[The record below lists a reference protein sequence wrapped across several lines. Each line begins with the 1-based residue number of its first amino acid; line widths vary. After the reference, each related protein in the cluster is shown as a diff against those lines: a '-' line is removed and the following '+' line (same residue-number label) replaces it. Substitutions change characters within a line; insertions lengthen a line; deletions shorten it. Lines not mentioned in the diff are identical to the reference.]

1 MHGCDLM
8 RVVFMGNPQFALP
21 TLTALLSS
29 QHDVVGI
36 VSNPPKPMGRGRKL
50 KSTAIGQFA
59 KENDL
64 NLLQSLTLKSDEF
77 HNQLSVLNPDIFVV
91 VAFQILPKSLIDL
104 PKFGA
109 LNLHASLLPK
119 YRGAGPIQWSLMN
132 GDKISGITVFQIMP
146 SVDTGDILL
155 QEKID
160 ILPYD
165 NMLTLGTRLC
175 TIGAN
180 LVVNA
185 LDGIEAGSLQPI
197 IQNNNHATKAPKIT
211 KEMTIINW
219 SWAAVKIHNW
229 VRGLSPHP
237 GMSTTWKGK
246 RMRIF
251 STRVV
256 DEGVIL
262 GDGIVFKADFE
273 EIFVDTGEHLLAFS
287 EIQLEGKKRMS
298 VSDFMKGNN
307 IQIGDKL
314 GE

>member
-1 MHGCDLM
+1 
-8 RVVFMGNPQFALP
+8 
-21 TLTALLSS
+21 
-29 QHDVVGI
+29 
-36 VSNPPKPMGRGRKL
+36 
-50 KSTAIGQFA
+50 
-59 KENDL
+59 
-64 NLLQSLTLKSDEF
+64 
-77 HNQLSVLNPDIFVV
+77 LNPDIFVV

-132 GDKISGITVFQIMP
+132 GDKTSGITVFQIMP

-155 QEKID
+155 QEKMD
-160 ILPYD
+160 IFPYD
-165 NMLTLGTRLC
+165 NMLTLGTRLS

-237 GMSTTWKGK
+237 GMATTWKGK

-251 STRVV
+251 NTRVV

-262 GDGIVFKADFE
+262 GDGIVFKADSE

-287 EIQLEGKKRMS
+287 EIQLEGKKRMN

-307 IQIGDKL
+307 IQMGDKL

>member
-1 MHGCDLM
+1 M

-64 NLLQSLTLKSDEF
+64 NLFQSSTLKSDEL
-77 HNQLSVLNPDIFVV
+77 HNQLTGLNPDVFVV

-132 GDKISGITVFQIMP
+132 GDKTSGITIFQIMP

-155 QEKID
+155 QQKMD
-160 ILPYD
+160 IFPYD
-165 NMLTLGTRLC
+165 NMLTLGTRLS

-197 IQNNNHATKAPKIT
+197 IQNNNDATHAPKIT

-219 SWAAVKIHNW
+219 SWAAEKIHNW

-237 GMSTTWKGK
+237 GMSTTLKGK

-251 STRVV
+251 NTRVV

-262 GDGIVFKADFE
+262 GDGIVFKADSE

-298 VSDFMKGNN
+298 VSNFMKGNN
-307 IQIGDKL
+307 IQMGDKL

>member
-1 MHGCDLM
+1 M

-29 QHDVVGI
+29 QHDVVGV
-36 VSNPPKPMGRGRKL
+36 VSNPPKPMGRGRKF

-64 NLLQSLTLKSDEF
+64 NLLQSSTLKSDEL
-77 HNQLSVLNPDIFVV
+77 HNQLSVLNPDVFVV

-132 GDKISGITVFQIMP
+132 GDKTSGITVFQIMP
-146 SVDTGDILL
+146 SIDTGDILL
-155 QEKID
+155 QEKTD
-160 ILPYD
+160 IFPKD
-165 NMLTLGTRLC
+165 NMLTLGMRLS

-180 LVVNA
+180 LVVKA
-185 LDGIEAGSLQPI
+185 LDGIQAGSLKPI
-197 IQNNNHATKAPKIT
+197 IQNNNHATHAPKIT

-219 SWAAVKIHNW
+219 SWAADKIHNW

-251 STRVV
+251 NTRVV
-256 DEGVIL
+256 DVDVIL
-262 GDGIVFKADFE
+262 GDGIVSKADSE

-287 EIQLEGKKRMS
+287 EIQLEGKKRMN
-298 VSDFMKGNN
+298 VSDFIKGNN

-314 GE
+314 GG

>member
-1 MHGCDLM
+1 
-8 RVVFMGNPQFALP
+8 
-21 TLTALLSS
+21 
-29 QHDVVGI
+29 
-36 VSNPPKPMGRGRKL
+36 MGRGRKL

-64 NLLQSLTLKSDEF
+64 NLFQSSTLKSDEF

-155 QEKID
+155 QEKMD
-160 ILPYD
+160 IFPYD
-165 NMLTLGTRLC
+165 NMLTLGTRLS

-251 STRVV
+251 NTRDV

-307 IQIGDKL
+307 IQMGDKL

>member
-1 MHGCDLM
+1 M

-29 QHDVVGI
+29 PHDVVGI
-36 VSNPPKPMGRGRKL
+36 VSNLPKPMGRGRKL

-64 NLLQSLTLKSDEF
+64 NLLESSTLKSDKL
-77 HNQLSVLNPDIFVV
+77 HNQLSVLNPDVFVV

-132 GDKISGITVFQIMP
+132 GDKTSGITVFQIMP

-155 QEKID
+155 QEKMD
-160 ILPYD
+160 IFPND
-165 NMLTLGTRLC
+165 NMLTLGTRLS

-197 IQNNNHATKAPKIT
+197 IQNNNDATKAPKIT

-219 SWAAVKIHNW
+219 SWAAEKIHNW

-237 GMSTTWKGK
+237 GMSTTLKGK

-251 STRVV
+251 NTRVV
-256 DEGVIL
+256 DDGVIL
-262 GDGIVFKADFE
+262 GDGIVFKADSE

-307 IQIGDKL
+307 IQMGDKL

>member
-1 MHGCDLM
+1 M
-8 RVVFMGNPQFALP
+8 RIVFMGNPQFALP

-29 QHDVVGI
+29 QHDVVGV
-36 VSNPPKPMGRGRKL
+36 VSNPSKPMGRGRKL

-64 NLLQSLTLKSDEF
+64 NLLQSSTLKSDEL
-77 HNQLSVLNPDIFVV
+77 HNQLSVLNPDVFVV

-132 GDKISGITVFQIMP
+132 GDKTSGITVFQIMP

-155 QEKID
+155 QEKMD
-160 ILPYD
+160 ILPKD
-165 NMLTLGTRLC
+165 NMLTLGMRLS

-185 LDGIEAGSLQPI
+185 LDGIQAGSIQPI

-219 SWAAVKIHNW
+219 SWAAEKIHNW

-251 STRVV
+251 NTRVV

-262 GDGIVFKADFE
+262 GDGIVFKADSE

>member
-1 MHGCDLM
+1 MHGSDLM

-64 NLLQSLTLKSDEF
+64 NLLESSTLKSDKL
-77 HNQLSVLNPDIFVV
+77 HNQLSVLNPDVFVV
-91 VAFQILPKSLIDL
+91 VAFQILPKSLINL
-104 PKFGA
+104 PRFGA

-155 QEKID
+155 QEKMD
-160 ILPYD
+160 ILPND
-165 NMLTLGTRLC
+165 NMLTLGTRLS

-197 IQNNNHATKAPKIT
+197 IQNNNDATKAPKIT

-219 SWAAVKIHNW
+219 SWAAEKIHNW

-237 GMSTTWKGK
+237 GMSTTLKGK

-251 STRVV
+251 NTRVV
-256 DEGVIL
+256 DDGVIL
-262 GDGIVFKADFE
+262 GDGIVFKADSE

-298 VSDFMKGNN
+298 VSNFMKGNN
-307 IQIGDKL
+307 IQMGDKL

>member
-1 MHGCDLM
+1 
-8 RVVFMGNPQFALP
+8 MGNPQFALP

-36 VSNPPKPMGRGRKL
+36 VSNLPKPMGRGRKL

-132 GDKISGITVFQIMP
+132 GDKTSGITVFQIMP

-155 QEKID
+155 QEKMD
-160 ILPYD
+160 IFPND
-165 NMLTLGTRLC
+165 NMLTLGTRLS

-197 IQNNNHATKAPKIT
+197 IQNNNNATHAPKIT

-219 SWAAVKIHNW
+219 SWAAEKIHNW

-237 GMSTTWKGK
+237 GMSSTWKGK
-246 RMRIF
+246 RIRIF
-251 STRVV
+251 NTRVV
-256 DEGVIL
+256 DKGVIL
-262 GDGIVFKADFE
+262 GDGIVFKADSE
-273 EIFVDTGEHLLAFS
+273 EIFVDTDEHLLAFS

-307 IQIGDKL
+307 IQMGDKL

>member
-1 MHGCDLM
+1 M

-29 QHDVVGI
+29 QHDVIGI

-50 KSTAIGQFA
+50 KSTSIGQFA

-64 NLLQSLTLKSDEF
+64 NLLHSSTLKSDEL
-77 HNQLSVLNPDIFVV
+77 HNQLSVLNPDIIVV
-91 VAFQILPKSLIDL
+91 VAFQILPISLIDL

-132 GDKISGITVFQIMP
+132 GDKTTGVTVFQIMP

-155 QEKID
+155 QKKMEIF
-160 ILPYD
+160 PND
-165 NMLTLGTRLC
+165 NMLTLGTRLSA
-175 TIGAN
+175 IGAN

-197 IQNNNHATKAPKIT
+197 SQNNNHATKAPKIT

-219 SWAAVKIHNW
+219 SWAAQKIHNW

-237 GMSTTWKGK
+237 GMSSTWKGK

-251 STRVV
+251 NTRVV
-256 DEGVIL
+256 DEGSIL
-262 GDGIVFKADFE
+262 GDGMVFKVDFE
-273 EIFVDTGEHLLAFS
+273 EIFVNTGEHLIAFS

-307 IQIGDKL
+307 IQMGDKL

>member
-1 MHGCDLM
+1 
-8 RVVFMGNPQFALP
+8 
-21 TLTALLSS
+21 
-29 QHDVVGI
+29 
-36 VSNPPKPMGRGRKL
+36 
-50 KSTAIGQFA
+50 
-59 KENDL
+59 
-64 NLLQSLTLKSDEF
+64 
-77 HNQLSVLNPDIFVV
+77 
-91 VAFQILPKSLIDL
+91 LIDV

-132 GDKISGITVFQIMP
+132 GDKTSGITVFQIMP

-155 QEKID
+155 QEKMD
-160 ILPYD
+160 ILPKD
-165 NMLTLGTRLC
+165 NMLTLGTRLS

-180 LVVNA
+180 LVVKA
-185 LDGIEAGSLQPI
+185 LDGIQAGSLQPI
-197 IQNNNHATKAPKIT
+197 IQNNNDATHAPKIT

-219 SWAAVKIHNW
+219 SWGADKIHNW

-251 STRVV
+251 NTRVV

-262 GDGIVFKADFE
+262 GDGIVFKADSE

-307 IQIGDKL
+307 LQTGDKL

>member
-1 MHGCDLM
+1 M

-64 NLLQSLTLKSDEF
+64 NLLQSLTLKSEEL
-77 HNQLSVLNPDIFVV
+77 HNQLSILNPDIFVV

-132 GDKISGITVFQIMP
+132 GDKTSGITVFQIMP

-155 QEKID
+155 QEKMD
-160 ILPYD
+160 IFPYD
-165 NMLTLGTRLC
+165 NMLTLGMRLS

-197 IQNNNHATKAPKIT
+197 IQNNNNATHAPKIT

-219 SWAAVKIHNW
+219 SWAAEKIHNW

-237 GMSTTWKGK
+237 GMSSTWKGK

-251 STRVV
+251 NTRVV

-262 GDGIVFKADFE
+262 GDGIVFKADSE

-298 VSDFMKGNN
+298 VSNFMKGNN
-307 IQIGDKL
+307 IQMGDKL

>member
-1 MHGCDLM
+1 RGSDLM

-29 QHDVVGI
+29 QHDVVGV

-50 KSTAIGQFA
+50 KSTDIGKFA

-64 NLLQSLTLKSDEF
+64 NLLQSSTLKSDELY
-77 HNQLSVLNPDIFVV
+77 NQLSVLNPDVFVV

-132 GDKISGITVFQIMP
+132 GDKTSGITVFQIMP

-155 QEKID
+155 QEKTD
-160 ILPYD
+160 IFPKD
-165 NMLTLGTRLC
+165 NMLTLGMRLS

-180 LVVNA
+180 LVVKA
-185 LDGIEAGSLQPI
+185 LDGIQAGSLKPF
-197 IQNNNHATKAPKIT
+197 IQNNNHATHAPKIT

-219 SWAAVKIHNW
+219 SWAADKIHNW

-251 STRVV
+251 NTRVV
-256 DEGVIL
+256 DEDVIL
-262 GDGIVFKADFE
+262 GDGIVSKADSE
-273 EIFVDTGEHLLAFS
+273 EIFVDTGKHLLAFS
-287 EIQLEGKKRMS
+287 EIQIEGKKRMN

-314 GE
+314 GG

>member
-1 MHGCDLM
+1 MHGSDLM

-64 NLLQSLTLKSDEF
+64 NLLQSLTLKSDEL
-77 HNQLSVLNPDIFVV
+77 HNQLSVLNPDVFVV
-91 VAFQILPKSLIDL
+91 VAFQILPKSLINL

-155 QEKID
+155 QEKMD
-160 ILPYD
+160 ILPND
-165 NMLTLGTRLC
+165 NMLTLGTRLS

-197 IQNNNHATKAPKIT
+197 IQNNNDATKAPKIT

-219 SWAAVKIHNW
+219 SWAAEKIHNW

-237 GMSTTWKGK
+237 GMSTTLKGK

-251 STRVV
+251 NTRVV

-262 GDGIVFKADFE
+262 GDGIVFKADSE

-307 IQIGDKL
+307 IQMGDKL

>member
-1 MHGCDLM
+1 M

-36 VSNPPKPMGRGRKL
+36 VSNPLKPMGRGRKL

-64 NLLQSLTLKSDEF
+64 NLLQSSTLKSDEL
-77 HNQLSVLNPDIFVV
+77 HNQLSVLNPDVFVV

-132 GDKISGITVFQIMP
+132 GDKTSGITVFQIMP

-155 QEKID
+155 QEKMD
-160 ILPYD
+160 IFPYD
-165 NMLTLGTRLC
+165 NMLTLGMRLS

-197 IQNNNHATKAPKIT
+197 IQNNNDATKAPKIT

-219 SWAAVKIHNW
+219 SWAADKIHNW

-251 STRVV
+251 NTRVV

-262 GDGIVFKADFE
+262 GDGIVFKADSE

-307 IQIGDKL
+307 IQMGDKL

>member
-1 MHGCDLM
+1 MHGSDLM

-64 NLLQSLTLKSDEF
+64 NLLESSTLKSDKL
-77 HNQLSVLNPDIFVV
+77 HNQLSVLNPDVFVV
-91 VAFQILPKSLIDL
+91 VAFQILPKSLINL
-104 PKFGA
+104 PRFGA

-155 QEKID
+155 QEKMD
-160 ILPYD
+160 ILPND
-165 NMLTLGTRLC
+165 NMLTLGTRLS

-197 IQNNNHATKAPKIT
+197 IQNNNDATKAPKIT

-219 SWAAVKIHNW
+219 SWAAEKIHNW

-237 GMSTTWKGK
+237 GMSTTLKGK

-251 STRVV
+251 NTRVV

-262 GDGIVFKADFE
+262 GDGIVFKADSE

-298 VSDFMKGNN
+298 VSNFMKGNN
-307 IQIGDKL
+307 IQMGDKL

>member
-1 MHGCDLM
+1 M

-36 VSNPPKPMGRGRKL
+36 VSNQPKPMGRGRKL

-64 NLLQSLTLKSDEF
+64 NLFQSSTLKSDEF
-77 HNQLSVLNPDIFVV
+77 HNQLSVLNPDVFVV

-132 GDKISGITVFQIMP
+132 GDKTSGITVFQIMP

-155 QEKID
+155 QEKMD
-160 ILPYD
+160 IFPYD
-165 NMLTLGTRLC
+165 NMLTLGTRLS

-197 IQNNNHATKAPKIT
+197 IQNNNDATKAPKIT

-219 SWAAVKIHNW
+219 SWAAEKIHNW

-237 GMSTTWKGK
+237 GMSTTLKGK

-251 STRVV
+251 NTRVV

-262 GDGIVFKADFE
+262 GDGIVFKADSE

-307 IQIGDKL
+307 IQMGDKL

>member
-1 MHGCDLM
+1 M

-29 QHDVVGI
+29 QHDVVGV

-64 NLLQSLTLKSDEF
+64 NFLQSSTLKSDELY
-77 HNQLSVLNPDIFVV
+77 NQLSVLNPDVFVV

-132 GDKISGITVFQIMP
+132 GDKTSGITVFQIMP

-155 QEKID
+155 QEKTD
-160 ILPYD
+160 IFPKD
-165 NMLTLGTRLC
+165 NMLTLGTRLS

-180 LVVNA
+180 LVVKA
-185 LDGIEAGSLQPI
+185 LDGIQAGSLKPI
-197 IQNNNHATKAPKIT
+197 IQNNNHATHAPKIT

-219 SWAAVKIHNW
+219 SWAADKIHNW

-251 STRVV
+251 NTRVV
-256 DEGVIL
+256 DKDVIL
-262 GDGIVFKADFE
+262 GVGIVSKADSE
-273 EIFVDTGEHLLAFS
+273 EIFVDTGKHLLAFS
-287 EIQLEGKKRMS
+287 EIQIEGKKRMN

-314 GE
+314 GG

>member
-1 MHGCDLM
+1 M

-64 NLLQSLTLKSDEF
+64 NLLQSLTLKSDEL
-77 HNQLSVLNPDIFVV
+77 HNQLSVLNPDVFVV

-132 GDKISGITVFQIMP
+132 GDKTSGITVFQIMP

-155 QEKID
+155 QEKMD
-160 ILPYD
+160 IFPYD
-165 NMLTLGTRLC
+165 NMLTLGIRLS

-185 LDGIEAGSLQPI
+185 LDGIEAGSLQAI

-219 SWAAVKIHNW
+219 SWAADKIHNW

-237 GMSTTWKGK
+237 GMSSTWKGK

-251 STRVV
+251 NTRVV

-262 GDGIVFKADFE
+262 GDGIVFKADSE

-307 IQIGDKL
+307 IQMGDKL

>member
-1 MHGCDLM
+1 M

-29 QHDVVGI
+29 QHDVVGV

-64 NLLQSLTLKSDEF
+64 NLLESSTLKSDEF
-77 HNQLSVLNPDIFVV
+77 HNQLTELNPDVFVV
-91 VAFQILPKSLIDL
+91 VAFQILPKSLINL

-155 QEKID
+155 QEKMD
-160 ILPYD
+160 IFPND
-165 NMLTLGTRLC
+165 NMLTLGMRLS

-197 IQNNNHATKAPKIT
+197 IQNNNNATHAPKIT

-219 SWAAVKIHNW
+219 SWAAEKIHNW

-237 GMSTTWKGK
+237 GMSTTLKGK
-246 RMRIF
+246 RIRIF
-251 STRVV
+251 NTRVV
-256 DEGVIL
+256 DEGIIL
-262 GDGIVFKADFE
+262 GDGIVFKADSE
-273 EIFVDTGEHLLAFS
+273 EIFVDTSEHLLAFS

-298 VSDFMKGNN
+298 VSNFMKGNN
-307 IQIGDKL
+307 IQMGDKL